1 MTTYFVTR
9 HPGALAWAQRHGV
22 QVDRQL
28 AHLDA
33 SVVEAGD
40 TVIGILPVNLAAQV
54 CARGGRY
61 LNLSLDLPAEA
72 RGRELSADEL
82 EAYGARL
89 EAYAVSALDN
99 KSAEQVA
106 ESQKEQ

>member
-1 MTTYFVTR
+1 MTTYLVTR
-9 HPGALAWAQRHGV
+9 HPGAIAWAERQGI
-22 QVDRQL
+22 QVDRQID
-28 AHLDA
+28 HLDPGIVA
-33 SVVEAGD
+33 AGD

-89 EAYAVSALDN
+89 EAYVVSAAKLQ
-99 KSAEQVA
+99 E
-106 ESQKEQ
+106 